1 MGVPAVSRQLVL
13 IAEPRHRKTDGHT
26 SKAAAKSIAPVSGY
40 LEAQIVKVAHN
51 GPFTAQQIASILEVR
66 EPGRWDE
73 GTIRTAV
80 SRASRRGLLVADG
93 FGVTSRG
100 RQAVAYRSAP

>member
-1 MGVPAVSRQLVL
+1 MNQQLVL
-13 IAEPRHRKTDGHT
+13 VAEPRHRATDGHT
-26 SKAAAKSIAPVSGY
+26 SKAAAASVAQVSGY

-80 SRASRRGLLVADG
+80 SRAAKRGLLIADG
-93 FGVTSRG
+93 TGLTTRG
-100 RQAVAYRSAP
+100 REAVAYRSSL

>member
-1 MGVPAVSRQLVL
+1 MKQLAL

-26 SKAAAKSIAPVSGY
+26 SKAAAASVAQVSGY
-40 LEAQIVKVAHN
+40 LEAQIVKVAYN

-80 SRASRRGLLVADG
+80 SRCAKRGLLVPDG
-93 FGVTSRG
+93 TGLTSRG
-100 RQAVAYRSAP
+100 RQAIAYRSAS

>member
-1 MGVPAVSRQLVL
+1 MSRQLVL
-13 IAEPRHRKTDGHT
+13 IAEPRHRATDGHT

-80 SRASRRGLLVADG
+80 SRCAKRGLLTPDG
-93 FGVTSRG
+93 TGLTTRG
-100 RQAVAYRSAP
+100 REAIAWRSSL